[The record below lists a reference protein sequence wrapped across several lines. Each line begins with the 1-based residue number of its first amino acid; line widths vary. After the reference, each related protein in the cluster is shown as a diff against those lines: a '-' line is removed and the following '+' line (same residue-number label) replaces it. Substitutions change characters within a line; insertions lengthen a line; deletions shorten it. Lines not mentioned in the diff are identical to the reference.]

1 MDADIPEKLFV
12 TGDSMPNRIIKES
25 ICTSENIDQLTAFQ
39 ETAFVRLIVNC
50 DDFGRFF
57 GNPKILASR
66 LFPLKD
72 ITADEM
78 KAALNAL
85 VAADLVTVYEV
96 DGKQFVQLK
105 TWEDHQQKRAT
116 KSKFP
121 NPPVEQL
128 PEGDIDCNKLQS
140 IDINCN
146 QLQSDDNKC
155 PRNRNRN
162 TIYDNRYSESYIA
175 DDDAENISSEQ
186 NKVLDA
192 AELAG
197 FPRNDATRAK
207 LIALYADHGLQ
218 KMLDGIA
225 SCVDHSASSIAYL
238 SAVLKGE
245 PKKQTKTV
253 AAQDYTQRDYS
264 DEQAEAMQRMI
275 RGVS

>member
-1 MDADIPEKLFV
+1 MKYLKVWTDF
-12 TGDSMPNRIIKES
+12 ES
-25 ICTSENIDQLTAFQ
+25 VLEPLEFDEI
-39 ETAFVRLIVNC
+39 
-50 DDFGRFF
+50 G
-57 GNPKILASR
+57 R
-66 LFPLKD
+66 LFLAMLHYAATGEEPSDFEGNEVYLWRVAKRD
-72 ITADEM
+72 IDNAAEEAM
-78 KAALNAL
+78 KNSRNGSKGGRPKKP
-85 VAADLVTVYEV
+85 TETEEN
-96 DGKQFVQLK
+96 QLK
-105 TWEDHQQKRAT
+105 PTETEENQQKGEKKRKEKKGKENKYLFINEDEAT
-116 KSKFP
+116 
-121 NPPVEQL
+121 E
-128 PEGDIDCNKLQS
+128 
-140 IDINCN
+140 IN
-146 QLQSDDNKC
+146 
-155 PRNRNRN
+155 
-162 TIYDNRYSESYIA
+162 A
-175 DDDAENISSEQ
+175 EQ

-218 KMLDGIA
+218 KMLEGIA